1 MGGPTGKAGAVLT
14 PDSDATIE
22 QAVAISGKD
31 GLFSDV
37 YRGTHGRSGLVWYSR
52 P

>member
-1 MGGPTGKAGAVLT
+1 MGGPTGKAGAVLA
-14 PDSDATIE
+14 PDSDAMFKR
-22 QAVAISGKD
+22 AVVISGKD
-31 GLFSDV
+31 GLFGDV